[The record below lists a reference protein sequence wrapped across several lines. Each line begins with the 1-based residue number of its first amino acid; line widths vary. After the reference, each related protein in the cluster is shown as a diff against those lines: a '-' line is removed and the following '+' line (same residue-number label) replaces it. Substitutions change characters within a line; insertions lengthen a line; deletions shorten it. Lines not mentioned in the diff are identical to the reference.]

1 MKPEYQ
7 DALDYLYSFTDY
19 EKLSGFVYSP
29 ERFDLTRVH
38 RLLALLDNPH
48 HSFKA
53 VHVAGTKGKGSTS
66 AMIASMLR
74 AARVRTA
81 LYTSPHLHTFRE
93 RVQLD
98 GQLIS
103 EQQVIAGVERLKGV
117 APQVP
122 EITTFE
128 LITALAFDHFCRQE
142 AEFAV
147 LEVGM
152 GGRLDATNVVTP
164 QVSVITPISYDH
176 MAYLG
181 DTLAAIAAEKSG
193 IIKPGVPVIS
203 APQPAEA
210 QAEIER
216 IALGQGAPLTL
227 VDQEWQWQ
235 SLDVSVQAPPEWQ
248 QFAAWSSTVPSPRSV
263 YTLPLLGQHQV
274 VNAVTALATIGLLP
288 DVPPQAMHAGL
299 RSVHWPGR
307 LQVLGRRPWV
317 IVDGA
322 HNGDSMRKLCAT
334 ITELFPYRELILVF
348 GVSAGHDPDPMLDA
362 LLPYAD
368 QVLVT
373 QARHPRAEQPQAL
386 SERFAARGKQAKA
399 IPIDRALGEA
409 LQLAGEEDL
418 ICTTGSLFLV
428 ADFSRAWF
436 KHRLE
441 PMPPSD

>member
-1 MKPEYQ
+1 MKPDYQ
-7 DALDYLYSFTDY
+7 KALDTLYSFTDY

-29 ERFDLTRVH
+29 ERFDLGRVH
-38 RLLALLDNPH
+38 GLLALLDNPH

-74 AARVRTA
+74 AAGYRTA

-93 RVQLD
+93 RIQLN
-98 GQLIS
+98 GQLIDKG
-103 EQQVIAGVERLKGV
+103 QVIAGVERLMRV

-128 LITALAFDHFCRQE
+128 LITALAFDHFSRE
-142 AEFAV
+142 KAEWAV

-164 QVSVITPISYDH
+164 EVSVITPISYDH

-181 DTLAAIAAEKSG
+181 DTLSAIAAEKSG
-193 IIKPGVPVIS
+193 IIKPGVPVVS

-210 QAEIER
+210 QAVIER
-216 IALGQGAPLTL
+216 IARDRGAPLAL
-227 VDQEWQWQ
+227 VEQEWQWQ
-235 SLDVSVQAPPEWQ
+235 YLNVSVEVSPEMQ
-248 QFAAWSSTVPSPRSV
+248 RFTAWPKAHPSPKPV
-263 YTLPLLGQHQV
+263 YTLPLLGRHQV
-274 VNAVTALATIGLLP
+274 VNAVTALATVDRLR
-288 DVPPQAMHAGL
+288 DVPPRAVHAGL
-299 RSVHWPGR
+299 QSTRWPGR